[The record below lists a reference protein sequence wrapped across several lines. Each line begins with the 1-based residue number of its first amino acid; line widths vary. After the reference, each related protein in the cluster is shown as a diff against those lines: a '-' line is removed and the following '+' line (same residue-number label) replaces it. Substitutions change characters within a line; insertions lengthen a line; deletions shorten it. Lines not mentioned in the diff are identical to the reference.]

1 MPSAPQKA
9 VTRIMIG
16 FCSFIQIT
24 PATIPRIK
32 LIMPAITFES
42 EGTNETRRPHE
53 KTETRIKTTKNVDK
67 RSSLVA
73 KKPSIRPRIS
83 ALKRI
88 IHNSSVKW
96 PDRKNPKKAPVTKPM
111 PAVKQVN
118 RR

>member
-42 EGTNETRRPHE
+42 DVTNETRRPHE

-67 RSSLVA
+67 RISLVA

-88 IHNSSVKW
+88 ILYSSVK
-96 PDRKNPKKAPVTKPM
+96 
-111 PAVKQVN
+111 
-118 RR
+118 

>member
-42 EGTNETRRPHE
+42 EGTNRNKGRTSIE

-67 RSSLVA
+67 RISLVA

-88 IHNSSVKW
+88 IHNSSVK
-96 PDRKNPKKAPVTKPM
+96 
-111 PAVKQVN
+111 
-118 RR
+118 